1 MNYKRVFIQN
11 SCIFITVVTFK
22 RKNILIENIEH
33 LRQAF
38 NRVKTKYNFDIVA
51 IVINPNHFH
60 MIIKPENVSEYPKI
74 IGLIKKTFTQISG
87 LKTEQNANREADV
100 WQRRYWEH
108 SIIDEKDLNKH
119 IDYIHYNPVKHGY
132 VKSPKEWKY
141 SSFMKFVQT
150 GFYEENW
157 CNFDDINLINTLNYE

>member
-1 MNYKRVFIQN
+1 MNYKRVFIPN
-11 SCIFITVVTFK
+11 SCIFITVVTYK
-22 RKNILIENIEH
+22 RKNILTDNIEY

-38 NRVKTKYNFDIVA
+38 REAKTKYNFDIVA

-60 MIIKPENVSEYPKI
+60 MIIRPENISEYPKI
-74 IGLIKKTFTQISG
+74 IGIIKKTFTQISG
-87 LKTEQNANREADV
+87 LKTEQNKNREADV

-108 SIIDEKDLNKH
+108 SIIDENDLNKH

-141 SSFMKFVQT
+141 SSFMKFVQA

-157 CNFDDINLINTLNYE
+157 CNFGDINLINNLNYE

>member
-1 MNYKRVFIQN
+1 MNYKRVFIPN
-11 SCIFITVVTFK
+11 SCIFITVVTYK
-22 RKNILIENIEH
+22 RKNILTDNIEY

-38 NRVKTKYNFDIVA
+38 CEAKTKYNFDIVA

-60 MIIKPENVSEYPKI
+60 MIIRPENISEYPKI
-74 IGLIKKTFTQISG
+74 IGIIKKTFTKISG
-87 LKTEQNANREADV
+87 LKTEQNKNRESDV

-108 SIIDEKDLNKH
+108 SIIDENDLNKH

-132 VKSPKEWKY
+132 VKSAKDWKY
-141 SSFMKFVQT
+141 SSFMKFVQA

-157 CNFDDINLINTLNYE
+157 CNFGDINLINNLNYE

>member
-1 MNYKRVFIQN
+1 MNYKRVFIPN
-11 SCIFITVVTFK
+11 SCIFITVVTYK
-22 RKNILIENIEH
+22 RKNILTDNIEY

-38 NRVKTKYNFDIVA
+38 CEAKTKYNFDIIA

-60 MIIKPENVSEYPKI
+60 MIIRPENISEYPKI
-74 IGLIKKTFTQISG
+74 IGIIKKTFTQISG
-87 LKTEQNANREADV
+87 LKTEQNKNREADV

-108 SIIDEKDLNKH
+108 SIIDENDLNKH

-141 SSFMKFVQT
+141 SSFMKFVQA

-157 CNFDDINLINTLNYE
+157 CNFGDINLINNLNYE